1 MQGRASETYKV
12 GAKEAP
18 SRVRKLVTYGGN
30 KQVSKRIEDNES
42 QVYYLCQ
49 KRGLQMWKEKYT
61 GINPVV
67 L

>member
-30 KQVSKRIEDNES
+30 KQVNVLKIMKARFIISVRKGG
-42 QVYYLCQ
+42 YKCG
-49 KRGLQMWKEKYT
+49 KKYT